1 MNPQLNKVFSKLAK
15 EDKKTELASHKIEL
29 NLTQDAKKVISKLDK
44 DNAAMKKAIANIEKE
59 TKKVEAILDKALT
72 AIDTLYT
79 KSMDVYRDS
88 NSEDEARAIYN
99 KLETSAKDLGLNI
112 NDLPIAKQIADAVNR
127 NSDTYQD
134 VLSEISFSQKELK

>member
-1 MNPQLNKVFSKLAK
+1 MNPQLNKIFSKLAK
-15 EDKKTELASHKIEL
+15 EDKKTELASQKIEL

>member
-15 EDKKTELASHKIEL
+15 AEKTELASQKIEL

-79 KSMDVYRDS
+79 KSMDVYRNS

-112 NDLPIAKQIADAVNR
+112 NDLPIAKQIADGVNR

>member
-15 EDKKTELASHKIEL
+15 EDKKTELASQKIEL

-79 KSMDVYRDS
+79 KSMDIYRDS

-112 NDLPIAKQIADAVNR
+112 NDLPIAKQIEDAVNR
-127 NSDTYQD
+127 NSDTFQD

>member
-15 EDKKTELASHKIEL
+15 AEKKTELASQKIEL

-59 TKKVEAILDKALT
+59 TKKVEAILDKSLT

-79 KSMDVYRDS
+79 KSMDIYRDS

>member
-1 MNPQLNKVFSKLAK
+1 MSKSPKIPFSG
-15 EDKKTELASHKIEL
+15 
-29 NLTQDAKKVISKLDK
+29 
-44 DNAAMKKAIANIEKE
+44 
-59 TKKVEAILDKALT
+59 ALFSPNFQY
-72 AIDTLYT
+72 IG
-79 KSMDVYRDS
+79 
-88 NSEDEARAIYN
+88 SEDEARAIYN

>member
-1 MNPQLNKVFSKLAK
+1 MNPQLNKIFSKLAK
-15 EDKKTELASHKIEL
+15 EDKKTELASQKIEL

-72 AIDTLYT
+72 AVDTLYT